1 MTKNTYTHFVEV
13 KFITFLYRYK
23 INNFNTMLKP
33 SHSSEISLYFQKLF
47 RDNFRYYI
55 RPRFDKKIFYNRTWI
70 YDLELM
76 KIGFLNQRMLQKIIK
91 ITILS
96 YLKRFSS
103 YDEKFST
110 NESFTRNFPGKMFYD
125 NNIIMNGSSIVI
137 NSP

>member
-1 MTKNTYTHFVEV
+1 
-13 KFITFLYRYK
+13 
-23 INNFNTMLKP
+23 
-33 SHSSEISLYFQKLF
+33 
-47 RDNFRYYI
+47 
-55 RPRFDKKIFYNRTWI
+55 
-70 YDLELM
+70 M

-110 NESFTRNFPGKMFYD
+110 KESFFTRNFPEKMFYD